1 MLTRVF
7 TVIAAAVLVVNASVH
22 GQATVTH
29 ENIIVPLEFQITSCS
44 GETVV
49 FFGEAHVLQHSTTNA
64 NASSSVVHIDF
75 HLQGT
80 GASGTRYVVSEYVNG
95 TSTVAGAENLTSEA
109 RLVAVAEGSADNL
122 LVHTFIHSTVNANGE
137 LTSSR
142 FEFDTECRG

>member
-1 MLTRVF
+1 MLARAF
-7 TVIAAAVLVVNASVH
+7 TVIATVVIVSASAY

-49 FFGEAHVLQHSTTNA
+49 FFGEAHVMQHSMTNTNA
-64 NASSSVVHIDF
+64 NKFVVHIDF

-80 GASGTRYVVSEYVNG
+80 GASGTRYVVSEHVNG
-95 TSTVAGAENLTSEA
+95 ESTVAGAENLTSEA

-122 LVHTFIHSTVNANGE
+122 LVHTFIHFTVNANGE
-137 LTSSR
+137 ITSSR
-142 FEFDTECRG
+142 FVFDSECQG